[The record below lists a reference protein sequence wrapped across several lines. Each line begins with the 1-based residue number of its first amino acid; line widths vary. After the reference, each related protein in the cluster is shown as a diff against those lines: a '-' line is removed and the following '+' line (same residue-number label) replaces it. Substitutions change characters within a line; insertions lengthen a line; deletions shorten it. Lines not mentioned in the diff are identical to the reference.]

1 MFPLFARFHPEE
13 APERVPP
20 VGHPLVRLG
29 VVLFVATGL
38 LSLGA
43 GLVTFYRYDR
53 LAAGYDIRL
62 VSEIPMASEVLDA
75 AGEHLTY
82 LHGDLVG
89 DPVLLEDI
97 SPSFLNA
104 LVAREDARFYDHH
117 GIDTRG
123 LVRAWVRN
131 LREKRAVQGAST
143 ITMQL
148 ARISFGLSSRT
159 VERKL
164 LEMAL
169 ARRIDQEF
177 TKEEIITLY
186 SNRVFLGTG
195 MNGVEQAAQGY
206 FGKPAADLSVPEAAM
221 IAGVLRAPN
230 GFSPFRNY
238 DAALR
243 EMRSTLDRMVEEKYL
258 DPTAAAAYAKERP
271 KVLDQKRW
279 MARLREQSKISGGS
293 WVQQLVDEEVAELLP
308 SYAGV
313 GGLIIHTTLDPRLQA
328 AAEQAIAAG
337 LLEAES
343 LASYP
348 HPTYAQYA
356 GGSPE
361 YLQAATLVLENDSGA
376 IRALVGGRDY
386 EHSAFNRATSA
397 RRPLG
402 SAFKPFVYGT
412 AFERGLFPGVMIS
425 DDQIAPGEIAWH
437 DDDWSPYNADGTYGG
452 LLPAAVGL
460 IRSRNTMTVRVGEW
474 AGIDHVLRMMDY
486 AGLAPATGAPRNPTV
501 YLGTVESTV
510 KDLTSAY
517 SAFATGGIR
526 WRPHLIESIT
536 DRRGTEVYR
545 NTPANY
551 QVFSPGAAWLTSS
564 LLQQVIEEGGTAS
577 SLRKG
582 GFQAPAGGKTGTTS
596 EFRDAWFAGYTS
608 RLTASVW
615 LGFDRPAKIGEGA
628 YGGRIALPIWQEIMS
643 AAAGFGYEFGD
654 LPTAELVPMELSR
667 TSGLLPND
675 VDRAAGDVYME
686 DVPSDLI
693 PQEAGM

>member
-1 MFPLFARFHPEE
+1 
-13 APERVPP
+13 
-20 VGHPLVRLG
+20 
-29 VVLFVATGL
+29 
-38 LSLGA
+38 
-43 GLVTFYRYDR
+43 
-53 LAAGYDIRL
+53 
-62 VSEIPMASEVLDA
+62 MASTVLDA
-75 AGEHLTY
+75 AGNHLAY

-89 DPVLLEDI
+89 DPVPLEKI
-97 SPSFLNA
+97 SPSFLSA
-104 LVAREDARFYDHH
+104 LVAREDARFYEHH
-117 GIDTRG
+117 GIDSRG

-169 ARRIDQEF
+169 ARRIDREF

-238 DAALR
+238 EAALR
-243 EMRSTLDRMVEEKYL
+243 EMRSTLERMVEEGYL
-258 DPTAAAAYAKERP
+258 DSESAAVHAQDAP
-271 KVLDQKRW
+271 KVLDQSRW
-279 MARLREQSKISGGS
+279 MARLREQSKVSGGS
-293 WVQQLVDEEVAELLP
+293 WVQQLVDGEVAALLP

-313 GGLIIHTTLDPRLQA
+313 GGLTISTTLDSRLQTS
-328 AAEQAIAAG
+328 AEEALAAG

-356 GGSPE
+356 GGDPK

-376 IRALVGGRDY
+376 IRALVGGRNY

-425 DDQIAPGEIAWH
+425 DDQIAPGEIAWQT
-437 DDDWSPYNADGTYGG
+437 DDWSPENSDGHYGG

-486 AGLAPATGAPRNPTV
+486 AGLAPAAGAPRSPTV
-501 YLGTVESTV
+501 YLGTIESSV
-510 KDLTSAY
+510 RDLTSAY
-517 SAFATGGIR
+517 SAFATGGLR

-536 DRRGTEVYR
+536 DRQGAEVYR
-545 NTPANY
+545 NPPAHY

-564 LLQQVIEEGGTAS
+564 LLQQVVEEGGTAA

-596 EFRDAWFAGYTS
+596 DFRDAWFAGYTS
-608 RLTASVW
+608 RLTATVW
-615 LGFDRPAKIGEGA
+615 LGFDRPARIGEGA
-628 YGGRIALPIWQEIMS
+628 YGGRVALPIWQEIMS
-643 AAAGFGYEFGD
+643 KAAGLGYEFGA
-654 LPTAELVPMELSR
+654 LPKVELVPMELSR
-667 TSGLLPND
+667 TSGLLPNEA
-675 VDRAAGDVYME
+675 DRAAGDVYVE

-693 PQEAGM
+693 PREAGM